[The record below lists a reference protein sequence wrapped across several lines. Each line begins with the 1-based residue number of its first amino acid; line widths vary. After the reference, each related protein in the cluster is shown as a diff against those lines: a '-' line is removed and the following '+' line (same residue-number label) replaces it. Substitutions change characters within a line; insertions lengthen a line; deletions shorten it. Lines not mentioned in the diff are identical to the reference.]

1 MGNKNIDSN
10 YSMALGKTIKR
21 ELEVAFSKHSQP
33 IWFRFLKYIL
43 LGVILFFFWGTKLLW
58 IILLITFAFALDL
71 HFWYRY
77 KTHGWTKSY
86 GLWKHEKNRA
96 NPN

>member
-21 ELEVAFSKHSQP
+21 ELDVAFSKHSQP
-33 IWFRFLKYIL
+33 IWFRVLKYIL

-58 IILLITFAFALDL
+58 IILLISFAFAMLL

-77 KTHGWTKSY
+77 KTHGWSKSY
-86 GLWKHEKNRA
+86 GLWKHEKDRGHD
-96 NPN
+96 